1 MAHAIALPIRP
12 GKTDAV
18 RRFTSECLGPRKA
31 EFDDMMRRGGYTEE
45 AYWLQQDAERG
56 DVVIAV
62 SSRDHT
68 DFDAIMANPQTDF
81 DRWYRDQLRE
91 IFDMDPEAPS
101 ESRNEFLGTWQG

>member
-31 EFDDMMRRGGYTEE
+31 AFDDMMRRGGYTEE

-91 IFDMDPEAPS
+91 IFDMDPEAPP

>member
-1 MAHAIALPIRP
+1 
-12 GKTDAV
+12 
-18 RRFTSECLGPRKA
+18 
-31 EFDDMMRRGGYTEE
+31 
-45 AYWLQQDAERG
+45 
-56 DVVIAV
+56 VIAV
-62 SSRDHT
+62 SSRHHT